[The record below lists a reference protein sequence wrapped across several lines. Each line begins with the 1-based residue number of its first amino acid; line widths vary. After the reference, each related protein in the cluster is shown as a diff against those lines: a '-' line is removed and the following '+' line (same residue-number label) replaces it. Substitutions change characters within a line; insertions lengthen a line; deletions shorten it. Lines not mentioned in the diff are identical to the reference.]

1 MPKQLAHGASA
12 SERLLMSTAARP
24 ETPFPRL
31 LSSVR
36 VSPMETLNTVGLRIL
51 DTREELEF
59 LLRGG
64 GGSYVAEN
72 GD

>member
-1 MPKQLAHGASA
+1 
-12 SERLLMSTAARP
+12 MSTAARP

-31 LSSVR
+31 LSGSLLA
-36 VSPMETLNTVGLRIL
+36 METLNTSFLYVGVRRIL